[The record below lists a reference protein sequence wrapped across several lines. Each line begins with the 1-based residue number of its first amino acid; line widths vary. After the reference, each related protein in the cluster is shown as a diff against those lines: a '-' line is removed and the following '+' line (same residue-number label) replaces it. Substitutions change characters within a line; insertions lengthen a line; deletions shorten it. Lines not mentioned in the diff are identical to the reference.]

1 MTGTSADCA
10 TRSAAMDQ
18 ASGNPSSMADL
29 YAELRLSLLA
39 FLRKHTGD
47 AQAAEDLLHDVV
59 VKALAA
65 GRDEAHAPR
74 NLTGW
79 LYAVARNAAM
89 DYHRRQRPTEELP
102 EDIASDAPDEAEA
115 AVIEL
120 SNCLRPMAERL
131 PSTYRDTVIAA
142 EFEGLPLATVAEAQ
156 GLSLAA
162 VKTRASRGRKLLQE
176 ELVQCCRV
184 SLSSDG
190 QVLDYDT
197 RAAAQCSPVPAS
209 CSGKG
214 RGPCMH

>member
-1 MTGTSADCA
+1 
-10 TRSAAMDQ
+10 MDPTPGV
-18 ASGNPSSMADL
+18 APSMADL
-29 YAELRLSLLA
+29 YGELRLSLLA

-65 GRDEAHAPR
+65 GRDEANAPR

-102 EDIASDAPDEAEA
+102 EDIASDAPDEAEV

-131 PSTYRDTVIAA
+131 PSTYRDTIIAA
-142 EFEGLPLATVAEAQ
+142 EFEGLPLAAVAEAQ

-162 VKTRASRGRKLLQE
+162 VKTRASRGRKLLQA

-184 SLSSDG
+184 ALSREG
-190 QVLDYDT
+190 QILDYDSN
-197 RAAAQCSPVPAS
+197 AAAQCSPVAAS
-209 CSGKG
+209 CGGSS
-214 RGPCMH
+214 RGSCVH

>member
-1 MTGTSADCA
+1 MQHQYIEERHHMEPKTA
-10 TRSAAMDQ
+10 T
-18 ASGNPSSMADL
+18 NMADL
-29 YAELRLSLLA
+29 YAELRVSLLA

-65 GRDEAHAPR
+65 GRDEAHAPQ

-89 DYHRRQRPTEELP
+89 DYHRRHRPTDELP
-102 EDIASDAPDEAEA
+102 DDVAAEPLDEAEA
-115 AVIEL
+115 ARIEL
-120 SNCLRPMAERL
+120 ANCLRPMAERL
-131 PSTYRDTVIAA
+131 PSTYRDTLIAA
-142 EFEGLPLATVAEAQ
+142 EFDGLPLASVAEAQ
-156 GLSLAA
+156 GLSLSA

-184 SLSSDG
+184 ALSNSG

-197 RAAAQCSPVPAS
+197 AAAAQCAPKAAACMSRGTR
-209 CSGKG
+209 CSS
-214 RGPCMH
+214 

>member
-1 MTGTSADCA
+1 
-10 TRSAAMDQ
+10 
-18 ASGNPSSMADL
+18 MADL
-29 YAELRLSLLA
+29 YGELRLSLLA

-65 GRDEAHAPR
+65 GRDEANAPR

-131 PSTYRDTVIAA
+131 PSTYRDTIIAA
-142 EFEGLPLATVAEAQ
+142 EFEGLPLAAVAEAQ

-162 VKTRASRGRKLLQE
+162 VKTRASRGRKLLQA

-184 SLSSDG
+184 ALSSEG
-190 QVLDYDT
+190 QILDYDSN
-197 RAAAQCSPVPAS
+197 AAAQCSPVAAS
-209 CSGKG
+209 CGGSS
-214 RGPCMH
+214 RGPCVH